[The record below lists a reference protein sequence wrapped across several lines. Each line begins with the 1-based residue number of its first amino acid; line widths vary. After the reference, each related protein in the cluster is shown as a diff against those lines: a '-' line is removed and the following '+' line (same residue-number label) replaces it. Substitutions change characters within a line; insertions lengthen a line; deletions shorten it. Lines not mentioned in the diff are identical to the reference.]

1 MTTSD
6 TGSAA
11 SLDAFRRD
19 TRAWLE
25 ANCPPEMRKPM
36 RSEDDTCWGG
46 KRFTFQSPAQKLWLE
61 RMGAKGWTA
70 PEWPTAYCGGGLDR
84 ERSKIL
90 AAEMRS
96 LGCRSPLSSFGIW
109 MLGPALLKYG
119 SEEQKK
125 HYLPP
130 IVRGEVRWCQG
141 YSEPN
146 AGSDLASLQTKA
158 EDISDKGGGDH
169 FLVNGQKIWTSYADH
184 ADWIF
189 CLVRTDFK
197 AAKHEGISFVLFD
210 MTSPGVSTKPITLIS
225 GKSPFCET
233 FFDNVKVPKANLV
246 GTLNKGWDIAKY
258 LLTHERDMI
267 GGMGDRGGGRPLGQ
281 VAAQM
286 LGTTSD
292 GALADPLLRAEI
304 ANFEID
310 EAAFRICMERAGDQ
324 MKAGQGHPA
333 FSSVLKY
340 YGTELNKRR
349 NELLMSAGGSDA
361 LEWESE
367 RSRDGALA
375 RDWLRSKANSI
386 EGGTSEVQLN
396 IISKRLLGLP
406 DA

>member
-1 MTTSD
+1 MTDLD
-6 TGSAA
+6 T
-11 SLDAFRRD
+11 FRRE

-25 ANCPPEMRKPM
+25 ANCPHEMRQP
-36 RSEDDTCWGG
+36 RRTDDDTCWGG
-46 KRFTFQSPAQKLWLE
+46 RKWTFQSPAQKVWLE
-61 RMGAKGWTA
+61 RMAARGWTA
-70 PEWPTAYCGGGLDR
+70 PEWPKAFGGGGLSR
-84 ERSKIL
+84 EEAKIL

-96 LGCRSPLSSFGIW
+96 LTARPPLSSFGIW

-119 SEEQKK
+119 TEEQKQ

-130 IVRGEVRWCQG
+130 IIRGEIRWCQG

-146 AGSDLASLQTKA
+146 AGSDLAALATKA
-158 EDISDKGGGDH
+158 EDISGQGGGDH
-169 FLVNGQKIWTSYADH
+169 FLVNGQKIWTSYADK

-189 CLVRTDFK
+189 CLVRTSAM
-197 AAKHEGISFVLFD
+197 AAKHEGISFIMFD
-210 MTSPGVSTKPITLIS
+210 MTSPGVTTRPILLIS

-233 FFDNVKVPKANLV
+233 FFDNVKVPKSQLV

-267 GGMGDRGGGRPLGQ
+267 GGMGDQDVGRPLGQ
-281 VAAQM
+281 VAAAM
-286 LGTTSD
+286 VGANEDGT
-292 GALADPLLRAEI
+292 LADPLLRAEI
-304 ANFEID
+304 AHFEVD
-310 EAAFRICMERAGDQ
+310 ETAFRICMERAGDM
-324 MKAGQGHPA
+324 MKAGQGNPA

-349 NELLMSAGGSDA
+349 NELLMSAGGCEA

-367 RSRDGALA
+367 RSQDGALA
-375 RDWLRSKANSI
+375 RSWLRSKANSI

-396 IISKRLLGLP
+396 IVSKRILGLP